1 MTSFVEKKKKANNNN
16 NKTEEEKRGFFLPE
30 NQWIKRKLVFFSL
43 DNKC

>member
-30 NQWIKRKLVFFSL
+30 NQWIKRKLAFF
-43 DNKC
+43 CFFGQ